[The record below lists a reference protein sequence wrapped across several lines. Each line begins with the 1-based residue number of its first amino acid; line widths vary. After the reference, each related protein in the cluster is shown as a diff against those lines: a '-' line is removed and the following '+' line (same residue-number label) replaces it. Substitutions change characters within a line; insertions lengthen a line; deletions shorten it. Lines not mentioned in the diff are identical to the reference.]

1 MARIASGL
9 QLLALGLLAAVRADP
24 SASPAVATSLRG
36 SASVEVPAPSP
47 GEPDA
52 AGAPPQDPEVEHA
65 SGDEQ
70 SEDLLNATGAAESLI
85 VCRGGKVCRGAWT
98 WHGHVKEC
106 SGGFY
111 CRRGAVLLL
120 ADDSQAEDQEEEAD
134 ANSTLA
140 DFFAENSSELE
151 DEAMQ
156 SARADFFAETSSETE
171 DEAMNS
177 SDLIKILTNTS
188 DAAENLIVC
197 GGGRVCRGGWFL
209 VGGFRRCRGGFVCG
223 GRRWGRGRWGGA
235 RWGGARW
242 GRARWGGAR
251 WR

>member
-1 MARIASGL
+1 MVRVTSGL

-24 SASPAVATSLRG
+24 SASPAAATSLRG
-36 SASVEVPAPSP
+36 SASVEVPGPSL
-47 GEPDA
+47 GEPAA
-52 AGAPPQDPEVEHA
+52 AGATPQGPEGVHS

-98 WHGHVKEC
+98 WHGHVKQC

-120 ADDSQAEDQEEEAD
+120 ADDSQRGDQEEEAD
-134 ANSTLA
+134 ADSTLA
-140 DFFAENSSELE
+140 DFFAENSSEPE

-156 SARADFFAETSSETE
+156 SARADFFAENSSDTE
-171 DEAMNS
+171 GEAMNS

-188 DAAENLIVC
+188 EAAESLIVC
-197 GGGRVCRGGWFL
+197 GGGRVCRGGWSW

-223 GRRWGRGRWGGA
+223 GRGGA
-235 RWGGARW
+235 RWGH
-242 GRARWGGAR
+242 ARWGGAH

>member
-1 MARIASGL
+1 MVRVTSGL
-9 QLLALGLLAAVRADP
+9 QLLALGLLAIVRAEP
-24 SASPAVATSLRG
+24 STSAAVATSLRG
-36 SASVEVPAPSP
+36 SASVPGPSP

-52 AGAPPQDPEVEHA
+52 AGATPQDPEGVHTD
-65 SGDEQ
+65 GDEQ
-70 SEDLLNATGAAESLI
+70 SENLLNATDAAESLI

-120 ADDSQAEDQEEEAD
+120 ADDSQRGDQEEEAD
-134 ANSTLA
+134 ANATLA
-140 DFFAENSSELE
+140 DFFAENSSEPE

-156 SARADFFAETSSETE
+156 SARADFFAENSSEIE
-171 DEAMNS
+171 GEAMNS

-188 DAAENLIVC
+188 EAAESLIVC
-197 GGGRVCRGGWFL
+197 GGGRVCRGGWFWA
-209 VGGFRRCRGGFVCG
+209 GGFRRCRGGFVCG
-223 GRRWGRGRWGGA
+223 GRWGGTRWGGA

-242 GRARWGGAR
+242 GG

>member
-1 MARIASGL
+1 
-9 QLLALGLLAAVRADP
+9 V
-24 SASPAVATSLRG
+24 VH
-36 SASVEVPAPSP
+36 VN
-47 GEPDA
+47 
-52 AGAPPQDPEVEHA
+52 
-65 SGDEQ
+65 GDEQ
-70 SEDLLNATGAAESLI
+70 SEDLLNGTGVAESLV

-120 ADDSQAEDQEEEAD
+120 ADDSQSGDQEEEAD
-134 ANSTLA
+134 ANATLA
-140 DFFAENSSELE
+140 DFFAENSSEPE

-156 SARADFFAETSSETE
+156 SARADFFAENSSGTE
-171 DEAMNS
+171 DEATNS

-188 DAAENLIVC
+188 EAAESLIVC
-197 GGGRVCRGGWFL
+197 AGGRVCHGGWFWT
-209 VGGFRRCRGGFVCG
+209 GGFRRCRGGFVCG
-223 GRRWGRGRWGGA
+223 GRWGGGRWGGA

-242 GRARWGGAR
+242 GGARWGGAHWGGAHWGGAH